1 MTTLRNPQR
10 PQLVKTDHSQKIFAR
25 WRKKPTLKL
34 MKSALLFFGVALF
47 LRFVLGVSFAQATSS
62 AWSTETSLPIATQ
75 EVSVAALNNQVY
87 VVGGSNAQSRTNAV
101 YVFDPTSHTWSSRA
115 PYQGVAL
122 DHIGIAPSGG

>member
-62 AWSTETSLPIATQ
+62 AWSTETSLPVATQ

-87 VVGGSNAQSRTNAV
+87 VVGGSNSQARTNAV
-101 YVFDPTSHTWSSRA
+101 YVFDPTTLGLAERLIKASPWIT
-115 PYQGVAL
+115 
-122 DHIGIAPSGG
+122 